1 MSYYS
6 ILPHPPYNSVDFA
19 IWEDGFNQEE
29 CNKIIR
35 LSEQQN
41 PSHSTIGSGNKIG
54 VENVVR
60 KSLQSWITLN
70 SETEWLYN
78 RLGNISRCLNG
89 MHWRYDISGFS
100 EDLQYTRYNEDSF
113 YGWHTDSG
121 IPTICDPRTSH
132 PQRKLSLTL
141 QLSAP
146 HEYEGGDFQI
156 NATRLNTC
164 PKEQGLVI
172 VFPSH
177 SLHQVTP
184 VTKGIRRSLVVWLCG
199 PPLR

>member
-19 IWEDGFNQEE
+19 IWKDGFTQEE
-29 CNKIIR
+29 CNKIIH

-54 VENVVR
+54 IKNVVR
-60 KSLQSWITLN
+60 KSLQSWIELS

-89 MHWRYDISGFS
+89 IHWRYDISGFS

-121 IPTICDPRTSH
+121 ISTICDPRTSH

-141 QLSAP
+141 QLSGAD
-146 HEYEGGDFQI
+146 EYEGGDFQI
-156 NATRLNTC
+156 NSGKLNTL
-164 PKEQGLVI
+164 PKKKGLVI

-199 PPLR
+199 PPFR